1 MLSHPLSRFGRSEPY
16 WVGHEDAKFCTQL
29 GLIPTYAVN
38 LDKYTLLRLW
48 GEQARNLFSPRAEP
62 IPEEEDYVYW
72 KMVCKRGGARSLPQL
87 SSMNFILKQ
96 SADLMAYQGMGCE
109 CFKRYF
115 TFGFWCF
122 PERGFSDSTI
132 IINDDSTVHF
142 VLKASK
148 SLYIPKRTYVKQMD
162 LGLEK
167 RVPVEM
173 STLWGL
179 RKKEGGYYL
188 QRIDDVV
195 LTKGVADVLEEEKNR
210 GRFLVNGIVSEF
222 RKRERRFP
230 TLTSVAL
237 YEISN
242 LELIMS
248 AIGIVV
254 SQRFQSNATMSRVGT
269 LRDIKKETEHVLRI
283 LLRRARLDRTFADS
297 MPDQFSLALDY
308 LGPIIVTDQIDVFY
322 MHPSVYI
329 SLLSTGMVHRLLK
342 DDITAV
348 NLLRLV
354 DMIPLRS
361 DKEIL
366 RSKESNYLKGSGI
379 FLEILLP
386 SLKIAIRQMQISNF
400 LRKTPEIPKA
410 KPEEEIQEIPSKR
423 ELVRPSKKEP
433 AIDILTKEDQDILR
447 YLEDYERKSR
457 KARRDR

>member
-1 MLSHPLSRFGRSEPY
+1 MLSHPLSRFRRSEQY
-16 WVGHEDAKFCTQL
+16 WVGYEDARFCTQL

-62 IPEEEDYVYW
+62 IPEEDYVYW
-72 KMVCKRGGARSLPQL
+72 KMACERGRLPEL
-87 SSMNFILKQ
+87 SSMNFVLKQ
-96 SADLMAYQGMGCE
+96 GADLTIYQGAGCE
-109 CFKRYF
+109 CFKQYF

-132 IINDDSTVHF
+132 IINDDSTVHL

-148 SLYIPKRTYVKQMD
+148 SLYIPERTYIKEMD

-173 STLWGL
+173 LTLWGL
-179 RKKEGGYYL
+179 RRKESGYFL
-188 QRIDDVV
+188 EKIENVV
-195 LTKGVADVLEEEKNR
+195 LTKGVADVLAEERDR

-248 AIGIVV
+248 TIGIVV
-254 SQRFQSNATMSRVGT
+254 SQRFQNNTTMSYVGS
-269 LRDIKKETEHVLRI
+269 LRDVKKETEHVLRI
-283 LLRRARLDRTFADS
+283 LRKVSLDRTIADS
-297 MPDQFSLALDY
+297 MPDQFSLALNY
-308 LGPIIVTDQIDVFY
+308 LGPVIVTDQNDVFY

-329 SLLSTGMVHRLLK
+329 SLLSTGLIYRLLK
-342 DDITAV
+342 DNITTV
-348 NLLRLV
+348 TLLKIV
-354 DMIPLRS
+354 DMIPTKS
-361 DKEIL
+361 DREIL
-366 RSKESNYLKGSGI
+366 RSKENDYLKGNRI

-386 SLKIAIRQMQISNF
+386 SLKIAIRQMQISRF
-400 LRKTPEIPKA
+400 LRKTPEIPEVET
-410 KPEEEIQEIPSKR
+410 EEEIQKIPSKR
-423 ELVRPSKKEP
+423 EIVRPSIKES
-433 AIDILTKEDQDILR
+433 AIDILTKEDQDIFR
-447 YLEDYERKSR
+447 YLEDYERRMR

>member
-1 MLSHPLSRFGRSEPY
+1 MLSHPLSRFRRSEQY
-16 WVGHEDAKFCTQL
+16 WVGYEDAKFCTQL
-29 GLIPTYAVN
+29 GLIPTYEVN

-62 IPEEEDYVYW
+62 IPEEDYVYW
-72 KMVCKRGGARSLPQL
+72 KMACERGRLPEL
-87 SSMNFILKQ
+87 SSMNFVLKQ
-96 SADLMAYQGMGCE
+96 GADLTIYQGAGCE
-109 CFKRYF
+109 CFKQYF

-132 IINDDSTVHF
+132 IINDDSTVHL

-148 SLYIPKRTYVKQMD
+148 SLYIPERTYIKQMD

-173 STLWGL
+173 LTLWGL
-179 RKKEGGYYL
+179 RRKESGYFL
-188 QRIDDVV
+188 EKIENVV
-195 LTKGVADVLEEEKNR
+195 LTKGVADVLAEERDR
-210 GRFLVNGIVSEF
+210 GRFLINGIVSEF

-248 AIGIVV
+248 TIGIVV
-254 SQRFQSNATMSRVGT
+254 SQRFQNNTTMSYVGS
-269 LRDIKKETEHVLRI
+269 LRDVEKETEHVLRI
-283 LLRRARLDRTFADS
+283 LRKVSLDRTIADS

-308 LGPIIVTDQIDVFY
+308 LGPVIVTDQNDVFY

-329 SLLSTGMVHRLLK
+329 SLLSTGLIYRLLK
-342 DDITAV
+342 DNITTV
-348 NLLRLV
+348 TLLKIV
-354 DMIPLRS
+354 DMIPTKS
-361 DKEIL
+361 DREIL
-366 RSKESNYLKGSGI
+366 RSKENDYLKGNRI

-386 SLKIAIRQMQISNF
+386 SLKIAIRQMQISRF
-400 LRKTPEIPKA
+400 LRKTPEIPEVET
-410 KPEEEIQEIPSKR
+410 EEEIQKIPSKR
-423 ELVRPSKKEP
+423 EIVRPPIKES
-433 AIDILTKEDQDILR
+433 AIDILTKEDQDIFR
-447 YLEDYERKSR
+447 YLEDYERRMR